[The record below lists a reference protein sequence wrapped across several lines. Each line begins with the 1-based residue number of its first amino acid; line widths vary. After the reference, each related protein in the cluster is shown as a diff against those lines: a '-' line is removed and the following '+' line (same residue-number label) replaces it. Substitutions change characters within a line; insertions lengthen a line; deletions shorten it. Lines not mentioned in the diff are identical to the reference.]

1 MLKTERLTIKPFA
14 PEDQADAIELLT
26 NAEIGKTYMLPE
38 FREKEEAIPLFQ
50 RLCEL
55 SRSEE
60 HYQRGIYL
68 EGKLIGFLNDVEISA
83 ETIEMGYMLHPDYW
97 GRGYATEAFSAVIR
111 ELFRRGFSQVTAGA
125 FAENAASRRVMEKCG
140 MHRLEKEED
149 LEYRGKT
156 FHCVYYG
163 IQKE

>member
-83 ETIEMGYMLHPDYW
+83 ETI
-97 GRGYATEAFSAVIR
+97 
-111 ELFRRGFSQVTAGA
+111 
-125 FAENAASRRVMEKCG
+125 
-140 MHRLEKEED
+140 
-149 LEYRGKT
+149 
-156 FHCVYYG
+156 
-163 IQKE
+163 